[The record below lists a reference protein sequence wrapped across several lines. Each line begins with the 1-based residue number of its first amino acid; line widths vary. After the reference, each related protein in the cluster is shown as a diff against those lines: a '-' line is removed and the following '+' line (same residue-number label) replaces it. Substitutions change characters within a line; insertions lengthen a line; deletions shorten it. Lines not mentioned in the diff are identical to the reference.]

1 MTGRVVNALGQP
13 IDGKGPIVTDKYRKI
28 ERVASGVI
36 TRKSVSVP
44 LQTGIKAIDAMVLS
58 EEDKESLLSVT
69 VRQVRR
75 LLLLILL
82 LTRRVR
88 AYIVYMLLSDR
99 RLQLLQVL
107 LRLLRNMVQW
117 HIQQ

>member
-1 MTGRVVNALGQP
+1 MAKDQSLQ
-13 IDGKGPIVTDKYRKI
+13 ISIVRI

-44 LQTGIKAIDAMVLS
+44 LQTGIKLLMPWFLS

-75 LLLLILL
+75 LLLLIL
-82 LTRRVR
+82 
-88 AYIVYMLLSDR
+88 Y
-99 RLQLLQVL
+99 
-107 LRLLRNMVQW
+107 
-117 HIQQ
+117 